1 MVHPLVGS
9 TPPEEQTEVHMES
22 LCVASRSVGY
32 LFGGADIPLPLVL
45 SLSKSDVVY
54 VWVGSKNLP
63 CERSAQS

>member
-1 MVHPLVGS
+1 
-9 TPPEEQTEVHMES
+9 MES
-22 LCVASRSVGY
+22 LCAASRSVGY